1 MWLSC
6 AVRDRQTDRVA
17 GCGGWQAVARQ
28 ARRSQPHFVAGGWY
42 GRRQCDVCG
51 KTLSS
56 KYALQ
61 VHIRDVHTEVRRTFT
76 CTLCNK
82 VYASQNSYRVHMSI
96 KHRQQHQQQQQQQQ
110 HLQQPQQVQQQQ
122 QQHLQHQPVSEL
134 PDGQL

>member
-6 AVRDRQTDRVA
+6 AVQDRQTDRQTGWLRWVA
-17 GCGGWQAVARQ
+17 GCGRAGTAFTA
-28 ARRSQPHFVAGGWY
+28 HFVAGGWY

-96 KHRQQHQQQQQQQQ
+96 KHRQQHQQQQ

-122 QQHLQHQPVSEL
+122 QPQAHHLQQQPVSEL